1 MSFNSPRN
9 GQPTRRALLAAPL
22 LRRLLRAQ
30 NVQDDWQDVK
40 RVVAVG
46 DVHGDCDALSAVLKM
61 AGLVDDH
68 ADWTGGDSHLVQVG
82 DIPARGPQTR
92 KAMDLMMKL
101 ESQAGAAGGH
111 VHALIGNHEAMIMYG
126 NYQQIISE
134 EFAEFRT
141 PRSEET
147 LKAVFDQD
155 VAEKKQLGTL
165 PRGAKN
171 FEEFKRQWFEYHVPG
186 FAEYKEAFGPNSQYG
201 KWIRSHNVVIRV
213 NDTLYSHGG
222 ISPEFLSKPIATI
235 NKTIQTELADPS
247 KLPPGMTTNFECPLW
262 YRGLIEEDEHE
273 MAPHV
278 QKVLQTFGV
287 KRIVVGHSVTRS
299 AILPRFNSA
308 VIDVDIGLSKF
319 FGRPPA
325 CLVLEKGEAYVLH
338 RGVKIPV
345 PGGSKDELFAY
356 LRAVAAADN
365 DPEVIQKLID
375 RVKSAFLS
383 PLHASPLGSCLS

>member
-1 MSFNSPRN
+1 MSCDSPLN
-9 GQPTRRALLAAPL
+9 GQPTRRAIFTAPL
-22 LRRLLRAQ
+22 LGCLLRGQ
-30 NVQDDWQDVK
+30 NVQDDWQGVK
-40 RVVAVG
+40 RVVAIG
-46 DVHGDCDALSAVLKM
+46 DVHGDCDALVAVLKM
-61 AGLVDDH
+61 AGLVDDR

-101 ESQAGAAGGH
+101 ESQASAAGGQ

-126 NYQQIISE
+126 DYRQILSE
-134 EFAEFRT
+134 EFAEFRA
-141 PRSEET
+141 PHSEES

-155 VAEKKQLGTL
+155 IAEKKQLGTL

-186 FAEYKEAFGPNSQYG
+186 FAEYKEAFGPNGQYG

-222 ISPEFLSKPIATI
+222 ISPEFLSTPIVKI

-247 KLPPGMTTNFECPLW
+247 KLPPGMTTNLQCPLW
-262 YRGLIEEDEHE
+262 YRGLVEGDEHE
-273 MAPHV
+273 LAQHV

-287 KRIVVGHSVTRS
+287 KRIVVGHTVTRS
-299 AILPRFNSA
+299 AILPRFNST

-325 CLVLEKGEAYVLH
+325 CLVMEKGEAYILH

-345 PGGSKDELFAY
+345 PGGSKDELLAY

-365 DPEVIQKLID
+365 EPEMIQKLID
-375 RVKSAFLS
+375 RVKSAFRS
-383 PLHASPLGSCLS
+383 PLHACPPGSCFS